1 MNYYTIPLTC
11 AYSAISSSTIS
22 FTTPTSNSYTYKVGN
37 STIYIPIYNFTYSGP
52 SCSDIT
58 FTYGITPA
66 VSSYSFITLN
76 LTNNSM
82 AVYTTDNT
90 YAGNYTFNIT
100 VTISTIS
107 YTSYYLISLE
117 IISDVVVNSTAP
129 YFLTD
134 IGNIVMTV
142 GTT

>member
-1 MNYYTIPLTC
+1 
-11 AYSAISSSTIS
+11 
-22 FTTPTSNSYTYKVGN
+22 
-37 STIYIPIYNFTYSGP
+37 
-52 SCSDIT
+52 
-58 FTYGITPA
+58 
-66 VSSYSFITLN
+66 
-76 LTNNSM
+76 M